1 MTEYSQSR
9 GGGGEVLDGGFAR
22 VLETSLAAW
31 SLYGEMDAWRRAWGR
46 ALDAVGL
53 GPQETPGRVV
63 LARPPVTLKA
73 YHRPAEGGPAVL
85 LVPAP
90 FKRAYLWD
98 LAPRASVVR
107 RCLEAGFRVYLLQ
120 WEPPGEAE
128 AEYGLAQYAGR
139 LLLEA
144 LEAVAAD
151 GGAARPGLI
160 AHSLGGTFAAAF
172 TAAHP
177 ERVGALALLA
187 APLHFGE
194 GIGAFG
200 RTLAALS
207 RTGLPERL
215 PGNVPGSYLNTL
227 SVLASPK
234 TFQLDRW
241 LDWLSSMGDAEAAQ
255 THLRVERWALDETP
269 LPRKLFAEIA
279 AWLYREDRFMRG
291 TLELGG
297 RRAAP
302 ERLAIP
308 VLCAADP
315 RCDIV
320 PPQSVVPFYEALP
333 GANKAL
339 LWYHGD
345 TGVAIQHVGLLVG
358 RNAHR
363 RLWPEIL
370 RWLSGALAHDGSGK
384 RGQQG

>member
-1 MTEYSQSR
+1 
-9 GGGGEVLDGGFAR
+9 
-22 VLETSLAAW
+22 
-31 SLYGEMDAWRRAWGR
+31 
-46 ALDAVGL
+46 
-53 GPQETPGRVV
+53 
-63 LARPPVTLKA
+63 
-73 YHRPAEGGPAVL
+73 
-85 LVPAP
+85 
-90 FKRAYLWD
+90 
-98 LAPRASVVR
+98 
-107 RCLEAGFRVYLLQ
+107 
-120 WEPPGEAE
+120 
-128 AEYGLAQYAGR
+128 
-139 LLLEA
+139 
-144 LEAVAAD
+144 
-151 GGAARPGLI
+151 
-160 AHSLGGTFAAAF
+160 
-172 TAAHP
+172 
-177 ERVGALALLA
+177 VGA
-187 APLHFGE
+187 
-194 GIGAFG
+194 
-200 RTLAALS
+200 
-207 RTGLPERL
+207 PERL

-269 LPRKLFAEIA
+269 LPRRLFAEIA

-302 ERLAIP
+302 ERPAIP

-320 PPQSVVPFYEALP
+320 PPQSVIPFYEALP

-384 RGQQG
+384 RGRRG